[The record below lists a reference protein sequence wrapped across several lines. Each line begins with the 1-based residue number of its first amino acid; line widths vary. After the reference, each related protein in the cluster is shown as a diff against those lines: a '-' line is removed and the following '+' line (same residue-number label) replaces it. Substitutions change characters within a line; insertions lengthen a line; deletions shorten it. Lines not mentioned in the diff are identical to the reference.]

1 MKFIKIIVLIIGL
14 ISMTACIMQ
23 KSNNDIKVACNLPL
37 TGDFSIYG
45 ESIKDGMMLAYDDL
59 KDSLNKCGLNLTF
72 DIQDNRSTAKDA
84 QSVLRKQFMQCDI
97 YIAGIAQP
105 LYSILPQIGSI
116 DIPCFAW
123 GFEEYV
129 LKEYNNTYRMWVNL
143 DAEAYNYIQYI
154 KKVGSKKVV
163 LIRPQTVGSQLQYE
177 NKIIP
182 FLQSN
187 GIEYVTMVYENDKK
201 DFKDIALKCKKEDA
215 DLYVVNGFDF
225 HLKELLKQ
233 FKINNIMTDV
243 NTYWSLD
250 MLDASKNIDSITLE
264 GVRVTAPLFL
274 IQPNFDWIKRFEI
287 KYNRKPRYTDA
298 YAYDMLYTLVCAYK
312 ESKRQNT
319 KWQNELKNI
328 SFQGITGLVKFNNN
342 RDLEYNLKTCL
353 YHNGE
358 LFEE

>member
-1 MKFIKIIVLIIGL
+1 MRFIKSIVFLFGMIC
-14 ISMTACIMQ
+14 MTACVMQ
-23 KSNNDIKVACNLPL
+23 KSNNDIKIACNLPL
-37 TGDFSIYG
+37 TGNFSIYG

-59 KDSLNKCGLNLTF
+59 KDSLNKYELNFVF
-72 DIQDNRSTAKDA
+72 DIQDNKSMAKDA
-84 QSVLRKQFMQCDI
+84 QSILRKQIAQCDV
-97 YIAGIAQP
+97 YVAGIAQP
-105 LYSILPQIGSI
+105 LYSILPQIGSM
-116 DIPCFAW
+116 DTPCFAW

-129 LKEYNNTYRMWVNL
+129 LKECNNTYRTWVNL

-154 KKVGSKKVV
+154 KKMGSKKVV
-163 LIRPQTVGSQLQYE
+163 LIRPQTVGCQLQYE

-182 FLQSN
+182 FLQSE

-201 DFKDIALKCKKEDA
+201 DFKDITLKCKEEKA
-215 DLYVVNGFDF
+215 DLYVINGFDF

-233 FKINNIMTDV
+233 FRINNIMTDV

-250 MLDASKNIDSITLE
+250 MLDAAKNIDSIILE

-274 IQPNFDWIKRFEI
+274 IQPNLDWIKRFEM

-298 YAYDMLYTLVCAYK
+298 YAYDMLYTLFYAYK
-312 ESKRQNT
+312 QSKKQET

-328 SFQGITGLVKFNNN
+328 SFQGITGSIKFNNN

-353 YHNGE
+353 YHNGK
-358 LFEE
+358 LSEE